1 MKRFQRS
8 HCDRKLSKQQVF
20 NKSAITIR
28 CRRIVVTVTHFSQSP
43 SPSNPHQMNFRCRM
57 RNCSAWD
64 SSGPDSKVEGST
76 NSAQK
81 KIKNWPVSSPDRGTS
96 RFVVFYF
103 YFHFWFWKKKWL
115 GIRSRECYRISL
127 LGGLLGANFFL
138 LGKLHNWNYSLN
150 D

>member
-81 KIKNWPVSSPDRGTS
+81 KNKKLARFISGSWNISFRRFFIFISIFDFEKKNDLE
-96 RFVVFYF
+96 FVQGNVTESVYLAGFWELISFY
-103 YFHFWFWKKKWL
+103 
-115 GIRSRECYRISL
+115 
-127 LGGLLGANFFL
+127 
-138 LGKLHNWNYSLN
+138 
-150 D
+150 